1 MRIGK
6 KSILKDR
13 KEGLKILLI
22 NPFGIGD
29 VIFSTSLI
37 EILKKNLPEPSISYI
52 CNKRTYGIIEECP
65 MLDNVFVFEKGDYK
79 KLWKSSKRDFLREYL
94 SFIIKVKRER
104 FDIAIDMS
112 MGHQYG
118 FLLKL
123 MGVPE
128 RIGFNYKGRGRFHT
142 RKVEFSG
149 FDDKPIGEYYKDL
162 LVAAGFKIDTETRTK
177 IWWTAEDKKY
187 IEEFLLKESVR
198 KDDTIVGMT
207 PGGGISFG
215 EKKIAFK
222 RWPGGKFAELADRVI
237 SETGAKVILIWG
249 PGEEALIE
257 DIIVAMTEKPIIAP
271 KTTVR
276 QMGALMSMCNCV
288 VCNDSGPLHV
298 AVASGSATVSVFG
311 PSDSN
316 VYGPYPK
323 SGRNIVVSK
332 DIKCSPCYK
341 KFKAPDCSTLEC
353 LNSLNVEDVYCAVK
367 KLLKK
372 ETVDAGT

>member
-29 VIFSTSLI
+29 VIFSTPLI
-37 EILKKNLPEPSISYI
+37 EGLKKNLPDPSVSYI
-52 CNKRTYGIIEECP
+52 CNKRTYGILEECP

-79 KLWKSSKRDFLREYL
+79 KLWKSSKVGFLREYL
-94 SFIIKVKRER
+94 SFIIKIKRKR

-118 FLLKL
+118 LLLKL
-123 MGVPE
+123 IGVPE

-162 LVAAGFKIDTETRTK
+162 LVAAGFKIDTKTRTK
-177 IWWTAEDKKY
+177 IWWTAEDEKY
-187 IEEFLLKESVR
+187 IEAFLLKKSIQ

-222 RWPGGKFAELADRVI
+222 RWSGRKFAELSDRVI
-237 SETGAKVILIWG
+237 RETGAKVILIWG

-257 DIIVAMTEKPIIAP
+257 DIIAAMTEKPIIAP

-276 QMGALMSMCNCV
+276 QMGTLMSMCNCV

-298 AVASGSATVSVFG
+298 AVASGSTTVSVFG

-323 SGRNIVVSK
+323 SGRHIVVSK

-341 KFKAPDCSTLEC
+341 KFKAPDCDTLEC